1 MEHIVQFAIGIDDDA
16 IRKRVIESAYN
27 DVVKQLMDEAKR
39 ETKLSHPSY
48 YQRQTWSDILDNA
61 LQKYVEENKETV
73 IELAA
78 TKLAES
84 YKRSK
89 AYKEAMSKAME
100 E

>member
-16 IRKRVIESAYN
+16 IRQRVIESAYN
-27 DVVKQLMDEAKR
+27 DVVKKLMEEAKR

-48 YQRQTWSDILDNA
+48 YQKQTWNDLIDCA
-61 LQKYVEENKETV
+61 LRGYLEENKEIV
-73 IELAA
+73 IERAA
-78 TKLAES
+78 EKLAES

-89 AYKEAMSKAME
+89 AFKEAMSKAME